1 MGGAVRNFSRA
12 EVRIGG
18 IGGYIPARRESNA
31 ERLADFGLNED
42 FLSTKLGVYA
52 RALREPEEQTS
63 DLCVRAFQDLL
74 TQLTVPVSG
83 IQLCCVVTQNP
94 DLNIPHTAA
103 ILHEK
108 LDLPRSCMTFDVSQ
122 GCAGYTH
129 GLAIVSA
136 IMDRLA
142 LDHALIFTC
151 DPYSKVVDRTDKK
164 TALIFGDGASV
175 SYLCR
180 TGGGYALVDANFGTV
195 PGSASC
201 LVSNGVLKMNGLAV
215 AMNATREVPVSIR
228 TLLENND
235 KTLEDIDLFLLHPGS
250 KRVIDI
256 IRKELKLDSVRL
268 PFEIAEYGN
277 TVSSSIPLM
286 LKRHLRQKI
295 HKRLLLSGFGVGF
308 SWGTCLIELRDSS
321 ELSLSKA
328 G

>member
-1 MGGAVRNFSRA
+1 MSGAVRNVSRA

-18 IGGYIPARRESNA
+18 IGGYIPTRRESNI
-31 ERLADFGLNED
+31 ERLADFGLNEN
-42 FLSTKLGVYA
+42 FLSTTLGIFA
-52 RALREPEEQTS
+52 RALKEPEEQTS
-63 DLCVRAFQDLL
+63 DLCVRAFHDLL
-74 TQLTVPVSG
+74 TQLTVPTSD

-103 ILHEK
+103 ILHQK
-108 LDLPRSCMTFDVSQ
+108 LELPRSCMTFDVSQ
-122 GCAGYTH
+122 GCAGYAH
-129 GLAIVSA
+129 GLAIASS

-151 DPYSKVVDRTDKK
+151 DPYSKVVDRMDKK
-164 TALIFGDGASV
+164 TSLIFGDGASV

-201 LVSNGVLKMNGLAV
+201 LVSNGVLKMNGAAV
-215 AMNATREVPVSIR
+215 VMNAVREVPMSIR
-228 TLLENND
+228 ALLQNNGMTFD
-235 KTLEDIDLFLLHPGS
+235 DVDLFLLHPGS
-250 KRVIDI
+250 KRVIDLL
-256 IRKELKLDSVRL
+256 RKELKLDSAKL

-286 LKRHLRQKI
+286 LKQHQRQRI

-308 SWGTCLIELRDSS
+308 SWGTCLIEFRDSS
-321 ELSLSKA
+321 ELSLSRA